1 MSNAQPLSAIQR
13 RRLVAFIYASPA
25 ITLPQLLAK
34 WQISQEL
41 VAELC
46 HCNVRTVRRWLSQG
60 RYHEFP
66 TSSHK
71 WDLALADVILSSFD
85 ELPVALKDLLCPG
98 WEQ

>member
-1 MSNAQPLSAIQR
+1 
-13 RRLVAFIYASPA
+13 
-25 ITLPQLLAK
+25 
-34 WQISQEL
+34 
-41 VAELC
+41 
-46 HCNVRTVRRWLSQG
+46 VRTVRRWLSQG

-66 TSSHK
+66 TSNHK